1 MAKAAFKTR
10 AKQWSRIWHANIGIA
25 AAITLGAVALSCPFI
40 AHKELRTGFGQALMD
55 IHYGKFLAKEWRW
68 VWIDTQGAALFFLIV
83 SGWLI
88 HFRGNKKAAQR
99 AADDPSAPG
108 SSVTILWESGCPPAE
123 AKARE
128 LAQVAEE
135 RGLRAF
141 AIDSRRYPASRLP
154 DERWLIC
161 VLGGEN
167 GTLPLSLNG
176 EKLPRL
182 EFALLGV
189 DSQAVTRCESLGA
202 QLSGRGARSFVP
214 LGRLASAEAGAR
226 WKEEIVRHLAR
237 FTAASSTAKATPQ
250 PATRPATI

>member
-1 MAKAAFKTR
+1 MARAAFKTR
-10 AKQWSRIWHANIGIA
+10 AKQWSRIWHANVGIA

-40 AHKELRTGFGQALMD
+40 AHKEWRNGFGQTLMD
-55 IHYGKFLAKEWRW
+55 IHYGKFLTKEWRW
-68 VWIDTQGAALFFLIV
+68 LWIDTQGAALFFLIV

-108 SSVTILWESGCPPAE
+108 SSVTILWEGGSPPAE

-128 LAQVAEE
+128 LAQIAEE
-135 RGLRAF
+135 RGMRAF
-141 AIDSRRYPASRLP
+141 AIDSRRYPAARLP

-161 VLGGEN
+161 VLAGES
-167 GTLPLSLNG
+167 GALPLKLNG

-182 EFALLGV
+182 EFAVLGADTASV
-189 DSQAVTRCESLGA
+189 GRCENLGA
-202 QLSGRGARSFVP
+202 QLSGRGARSFAPV
-214 LGRLASAEAGAR
+214 GRLAAADAGAP

-237 FTAASSTAKATPQ
+237 FTAASSPAKTTPPVAAPSAAT
-250 PATRPATI
+250 